1 MRRTDAEISLRFVK
15 RAFNSD
21 LESMDDFSKLS
32 EAVWITNAPLD
43 ISIESVASV
52 VVVDAVGNG
61 SARHIEGADTAAAIM
76 VAATPLTT
84 LVRVM
89 IMLLCVEVDNA

>member
-1 MRRTDAEISLRFVK
+1 
-15 RAFNSD
+15 
-21 LESMDDFSKLS
+21 MDDFSKLS

-61 SARHIEGADTAAAIM
+61 SARHIEGADTATAIM
-76 VAATPLTT
+76 LAATPLTT
-84 LVRVM
+84 LRVM
-89 IMLLCVEVDNA
+89 IMLLFVEVDNA